1 MTESCTEACEHKKK
15 PNGEFVYSIQLNK
28 SSEVKKNVSA
38 PLTSSD
44 QQKPADKPDPNS
56 GKPVLGIARAFTD
69 TTDSVA
75 QTAETVNREIQESK
89 KRTTQYSISPNL
101 ESDLLDVLKDTF
113 DKKNEV
119 YVGSTSNFLTKLLG
133 LRSISVTMPSAKAYS
148 AMVTEGRAKTDG
160 RFRTNTNYHGLGL
173 NGLMRAPEASENP
186 VAVFAARWSA
196 KAE

>member
-1 MTESCTEACEHKKK
+1 MHTK
-15 PNGEFVYSIQLNK
+15 
-28 SSEVKKNVSA
+28 SA

-44 QQKPADKPDPNS
+44 QQKPVDKPDPDS

-173 NGLMRAPEASENP
+173 NG
-186 VAVFAARWSA
+186 
-196 KAE
+196 

>member
-1 MTESCTEACEHKKK
+1 M
-15 PNGEFVYSIQLNK
+15 
-28 SSEVKKNVSA
+28 
-38 PLTSSD
+38 
-44 QQKPADKPDPNS
+44 
-56 GKPVLGIARAFTD
+56 LGIARAFTD

-75 QTAETVNREIQESK
+75 QTAETVNRESQESK

-173 NGLMRAPEASENP
+173 NGLMRALEASENP